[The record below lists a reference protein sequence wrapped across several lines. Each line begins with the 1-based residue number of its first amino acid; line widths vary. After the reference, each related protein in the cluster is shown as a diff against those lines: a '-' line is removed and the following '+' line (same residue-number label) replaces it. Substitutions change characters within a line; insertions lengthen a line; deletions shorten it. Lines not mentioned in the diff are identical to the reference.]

1 MNEESSE
8 EFPIHTHA
16 QPVGLFRTRLA
27 GRHAR
32 LREAFGVLRRGEAG
46 HLEGPGE
53 SLPGAGVYG
62 GKVQVADDPED
73 GTWELISLRDE
84 VFLAVSNCRYAQ
96 PRVETVLP
104 EGFVEFHFMLKGPV
118 SVEISE
124 VGQVQIGVP
133 NLTAVCQGEDIHY
146 EVSCGVGQWK
156 AVSLYVDRK
165 YMERFLCDALGRDNV
180 ICRDL
185 AAVGREQVLCRQMR
199 LDVRALTAV
208 EQLMFNPFEG
218 LRRLMYAEAKVTEIL
233 CVSVDLWQS
242 TVETDRP
249 ADVFSARDLRL
260 IEKARDLMVA
270 DLARMPTIPQ
280 LARAVGTNTSK
291 LKRGFKFLCG
301 LTIFEYGHRHRMNR
315 ALHLLVDERMA
326 VNQVAGCVGY
336 QHQTSFTAA
345 FREHF
350 GFTPKEA
357 RRMAGSE
364 ELRARLARDSA
375 ALAASGALDKGS
387 LS

>member
-1 MNEESSE
+1 MDEAL
-8 EFPIHTHA
+8 PTPA
-16 QPVGLFRTRLA
+16 QSHPAGLFRTRLA

-32 LREAFGVLRRGEAG
+32 LREAFDVLRRGHLGRG
-46 HLEGPGE
+46 HGPDE
-53 SLPGAGVYG
+53 CPLGAGLYG
-62 GKVQVADDPED
+62 EKIVVSNDPAE

-84 VFLAVSNCRYAQ
+84 VFLIISDCRYAQ
-96 PRVETVLP
+96 PRAETVLP

-124 VGQVQIGVP
+124 IGQVQIGAP
-133 NLTAVCQGEDIHY
+133 NLTAVCQGDDIHY
-146 EVSCGVGQWK
+146 QVFCGVGPWK
-156 AVSLYVDRK
+156 SVALYVGRK
-165 YMERFLCDALGRDNV
+165 YMKCFLRDALGPDNML
-180 ICRDL
+180 CRDL

-208 EQLMFNPFEG
+208 EQLMANPFEG
-218 LRRLMYAEAKVTEIL
+218 RRRLMYAQAKVTEIL

-260 IEKARDLMVA
+260 IEKARDLMIA

-301 LTIFEYGHRHRMNR
+301 MTIFEYGHRQRMNR
-315 ALHLLVDERMA
+315 ALHLLIDERMP

-336 QHQTSFTAA
+336 QHQTSFTAS

-357 RRMAGSE
+357 RRLAGSD
-364 ELRARLARDSA
+364 ELRARLARDAA
-375 ALAASGALDKGS
+375 ALADPVALAKGS
-387 LS
+387 FS